1 MLLAIRAAGWTHGVY
16 IGPDAVLR
24 ELSQGRPLMASLTG
38 EPYWEPFYIGLVD
51 SYDFALKTSRTV
63 SAFRNAVVLPY
74 SEGLIS
80 LWAAAASKE
89 RDHGSAPHPTDRPSK
104 YLRTAPRTM
113 DEAYPAFTRLVSG
126 RALPSLAPS
135 AFTNHTPHGHFC
147 SLITKT
153 IYMSPMYYVDALV
166 RQAMAVLLA
175 ERKGLSAPCVNFGLA
190 GTSTCPV
197 GASVP
202 GWGDGQA
209 YVQSAVC
216 MSRSRFVI
224 TMENIRL
231 PGHISEKLLE
241 GALSTAVPIYFG
253 SPAIREET
261 ARDLQ
266 SGITRFVFCDFNMRK
281 YRDLVFANSTDPLWK
296 YKAVPKLLQVSFFS
310 RPSSP
315 RRLLCR

>member
-1 MLLAIRAAGWTHGVY
+1 MRSATSSAGGAHGVY

-51 SYDFALKTSRTV
+51 SYDFALKSSRTV

-89 RDHGSAPHPTDRPSK
+89 RDHGSAPNPTDRPPK

-135 AFTNHTPHGHFC
+135 AFTNHTPHAHFC

-153 IYMSPMYYVDALV
+153 IYM
-166 RQAMAVLLA
+166 
-175 ERKGLSAPCVNFGLA
+175 
-190 GTSTCPV
+190 
-197 GASVP
+197 
-202 GWGDGQA
+202 
-209 YVQSAVC
+209 
-216 MSRSRFVI
+216 I
-224 TMENIRL
+224 TE
-231 PGHISEKLLE
+231 
-241 GALSTAVPIYFG
+241 
-253 SPAIREET
+253 
-261 ARDLQ
+261 
-266 SGITRFVFCDFNMRK
+266 ITIMR
-281 YRDLVFANSTDPLWK
+281 A
-296 YKAVPKLLQVSFFS
+296 
-310 RPSSP
+310 
-315 RRLLCR
+315 C

>member
-1 MLLAIRAAGWTHGVY
+1 MIYEPNHGNRATNCVASEFFKVASRMRTEAPIIRASRYTSGWTHGVY
-16 IGPDAVLR
+16 IGPDAVLH

-38 EPYWEPFYIGLVD
+38 EPFWEPFYIGLVD
-51 SYDFALKTSRTV
+51 SYDFTLKTSRTV
-63 SAFRNAVVLPY
+63 SAYRNAVVLPY
-74 SEGLIS
+74 SQGLIS
-80 LWAAAASKE
+80 LWAAAAS
-89 RDHGSAPHPTDRPSK
+89 APNPTDRLTK

-202 GWGDGQA
+202 GWGDGQS

-224 TMENIRL
+224 TMENSQL
-231 PGHISEKLLE
+231 PGYFSEKLLV

-253 SPAIREET
+253 SPVIRE
-261 ARDLQ
+261 
-266 SGITRFVFCDFNMRK
+266 C
-281 YRDLVFANSTDPLWK
+281 
-296 YKAVPKLLQVSFFS
+296 
-310 RPSSP
+310 
-315 RRLLCR
+315 